1 MLQGP
6 KRRWAL
12 RCCRTFLK
20 LSAAVYAGADNTVS
34 ALGNFRRVPKTLPIQ
49 TAGRG
54 LIDITSEAAA
64 YLNDIGAES
73 GLLNLF
79 VQHTSA
85 SLTIQE
91 NADPDVLADLTDHLA
106 RLAPQDAP
114 WRHTAEGPD
123 DMPAHVKTAL
133 TDTSL
138 MVPVINGAMA
148 LGAWQG
154 IYLFEHRDRPHQRR
168 VVMTFMRTE

>member
-1 MLQGP
+1 M
-6 KRRWAL
+6 R
-12 RCCRTFLK
+12 
-20 LSAAVYAGADNTVS
+20 AAVYAGAGLTLS
-34 ALGNFRRVPKTLPIQ
+34 ALGNFRRVPKTLPVQ
-49 TAGRG
+49 TAGRS
-54 LIDITSEAAA
+54 LIDITNDAAI

-91 NADPDVLADLTDHLA
+91 NADPDVLADLIDHLA
-106 RLAPQDAP
+106 RLAPEGAP
-114 WRHTAEGPD
+114 WRHIAEGPD

-138 MVPVINGAMA
+138 MIPVINGALA

-168 VVMTFMRTE
+168 VVMTFLKAE

>member
-1 MLQGP
+1 M
-6 KRRWAL
+6 
-12 RCCRTFLK
+12 
-20 LSAAVYAGADNTVS
+20 
-34 ALGNFRRVPKTLPIQ
+34 PKTLSIQ

-54 LIDITSEAAA
+54 LIDITAEAAR
-64 YLNDIGAES
+64 YLKEIGAQS

-79 VQHTSA
+79 IQHTSA

-106 RLAPQDAP
+106 RLAPEDAP

-138 MVPVINGAMA
+138 MIPVMNGAPA

-154 IYLFEHRDRPHQRR
+154 VYLFEHRNRPHQRR
-168 VVMTFMRTE
+168 VVMTFIEVE

>member
-1 MLQGP
+1 M
-6 KRRWAL
+6 
-12 RCCRTFLK
+12 
-20 LSAAVYAGADNTVS
+20 
-34 ALGNFRRVPKTLPIQ
+34 PKTISIA
-49 TAGRG
+49 TRGRG
-54 LIDITSEAAA
+54 PVDITGEATA
-64 YLNDIGAES
+64 YLTEIGAEN

-79 VQHTSA
+79 LQHTSA

-106 RLAPQDAP
+106 RLAPEDAP

-138 MVPVINGAMA
+138 NIPVIDGALA
-148 LGAWQG
+148 LGVWQG
-154 IYLFEHRDRPHQRR
+154 VYLLEHRDRPHRRR
-168 VVMTFMRTE
+168 VVMTYLKTE